1 MTFLNAIHN
10 AFPEQ
15 IADSDLTL
23 SNQNSQNQTREEVI
37 YRRNGKTV
45 DRIIEIDVVTG
56 LRVKTTHFDYF
67 NDKKVRSIDE
77 YDKVTGKKIR
87 TINYVLYKSIDE
99 YDLNSGE
106 KIRTINFNIKD
117 ENKISSI
124 QEYDLET
131 RKIVKI
137 YIFKRDGKT
146 ISIIKSIDPE
156 TEKVTNIINN
166 KNDEFEYKIPEL
178 PKIQTKPTLTNIG
191 TFSKKTEPVK
201 PKLTPIFS
209 KSSKKDDI
217 SRLIDNLYTN
227 NINFESL
234 ED

>member
-1 MTFLNAIHN
+1 MTLLNAIHN

-15 IADSDLTL
+15 MPGSDLNI
-23 SNQNSQNQTREEVI
+23 SNQNQTREEVV

-99 YDLNSGE
+99 YDLNTGE
-106 KIRTINFNIKD
+106 KVRTINFNIKD

-124 QEYDLET
+124 QEYALET
-131 RKIVKI
+131 GKIVKI

-166 KNDEFEYKIPEL
+166 KNGEFEYKIPEL
-178 PKIQTKPTLTNIG
+178 PKIRNKPFANIEVVAPKIEAVK
-191 TFSKKTEPVK
+191 SKP
-201 PKLTPIFS
+201 TPIFS
-209 KSSKKDDI
+209 KSPKKDDI
-217 SRLIDNLYTN
+217 SILIDNLYTN